1 MLAYVDDI
9 YLVGRRES
17 KKRFRSR
24 IYNAWGGKCAYCGQ
38 IARSLDHVLPRH
50 KGGLTIIENLVPA
63 CLSCNGHKGAEDWV
77 QWYRKQDFY
86 DIERETLIWL
96 WVKQNSCEDDS
107 QLSRAFL
114 GAFSAV
120 EQLDL
125 LSTYAEVDNTTLDET
140 LLDDCIT

>member
-24 IYNAWGGKCAYCGQ
+24 IYTAWGGKCAYCGQ

-50 KGGLTIIENLVPA
+50 KGGITVTENLIPA
-63 CLSCNGHKGAEDWV
+63 CLSCNGHKGSSNWTT
-77 QWYRKQDFY
+77 WYRQQDFY
-86 DIERETLIWL
+86 SIERETLVWL
-96 WVKQNSCEDDS
+96 WIGQNLGHDS
-107 QLSRAFL
+107 SHFQRAFF
-114 GAFSAV
+114 GVFSAI

-125 LSTYAEVDNTTLDET
+125 LASYAEIDNAALYD
-140 LLDDCIT
+140 

>member
-9 YLVGRRES
+9 YLVSRRES

-24 IYNAWGGKCAYCGQ
+24 IYAAWGGKCAYCGQ

-63 CLSCNGHKGAEDWV
+63 CLSCNGHKGASEWV
-77 QWYRKQDFY
+77 QWYRQQSFY

-96 WVKQNSCEDDS
+96 WIKQNLCENDSDLSC
-107 QLSRAFL
+107 AFL
-114 GAFSAV
+114 GIFPAV

-125 LSTYAEVDNTTLDET
+125 LATYTEIDSTTFDDC